1 MIRLRLLTALG
12 VVLGVVATTAQATSG
27 ESCPEQTRPHATRCD
42 QYFRCVLLPSRTHV
56 WVPTQ
61 CAKGLIYEPQLK
73 TCVLPGE
80 LSVRVFGRWP
90 LGSSCLTLTLGTNAS
105 VDLRLLELFFSTKK
119 KLGDGEIKSATCTL
133 NFPLFLCN
141 SSNSRRKKK

>member
-1 MIRLRLLTALG
+1 MSRLRLLTALG

-73 TCVLPGE
+73 TCVLPD
-80 LSVRVFGRWP
+80 
-90 LGSSCLTLTLGTNAS
+90 N
-105 VDLRLLELFFSTKK
+105 
-119 KLGDGEIKSATCTL
+119 
-133 NFPLFLCN
+133 
-141 SSNSRRKKK
+141 